1 MLAPFLARLSR
12 DPRGLPAAGSR
23 SFWELRPFHRPLPFS
38 NEKKENPLS
47 SPPPKPPQTRV
58 APLHLLSALTPPPPL
73 ARIHGNLLGN
83 QDSVGRCGGGAVN
96 PNCSQGPRLRCR
108 SSGSELWTRQEQT
121 AQGRAGGAADCGP
134 GPRRQLPRGGRP
146 GLPVG
151 LVGPAGDRVGRAV
164 WPQGRP
170 CGGTDGLARSPCNTA
185 AVERAHKQRSGVR
198 ATCCPCT
205 DSAGREPAG
214 EGQAA
219 LGPSRGYSWASP
231 KPRRRLFRGPRPL
244 LPELRPL
251 QVTRE
256 QSSAPG
262 PGCLR
267 P

>member
-1 MLAPFLARLSR
+1 MGTEAFPSPPPLLQREKGEPPILSTPQAAPNPGCPSA
-12 DPRGLPAAGSR
+12 PAQCTHPPTAAGSHP
-23 SFWELRPFHRPLPFS
+23 WQPAWQPGLRG
-38 NEKKENPLS
+38 
-47 SPPPKPPQTRV
+47 
-58 APLHLLSALTPPPPL
+58 AL
-73 ARIHGNLLGN
+73 
-83 QDSVGRCGGGAVN
+83 GGGAVN

-205 DSAGREPAG
+205 DSAGWEPAG